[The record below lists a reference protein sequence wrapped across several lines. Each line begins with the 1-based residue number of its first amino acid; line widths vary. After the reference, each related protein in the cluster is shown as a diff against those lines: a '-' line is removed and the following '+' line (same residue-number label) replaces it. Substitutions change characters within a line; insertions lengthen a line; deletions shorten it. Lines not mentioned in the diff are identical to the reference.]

1 MNKNKGISLIEI
13 LVAIFL
19 VALIVGPFTGMFL
32 QSTRARKSMSR
43 QFQAIYLSRNELEI
57 LMSKNCLEAY
67 RSRGVKEVDDFFIR
81 TSIAPYSVKS
91 DMQCFYI
98 ISNNINDSQDELRV
112 FSPDGFRNFL
122 LEANMDDYTMYID
135 IQQTSFNISLGEQ
148 TMSGLLMPSE
158 KCDVY
163 INLIHGQLDNNITFN
178 ITGDINIT
186 IYPGANNNWDIIS
199 DKECTVTDKCFYRD
213 YIISKVRIEAFDNTS
228 LGQPIFQ
235 IENIIRLK
243 N

>member
-1 MNKNKGISLIEI
+1 M
-13 LVAIFL
+13 
-19 VALIVGPFTGMFL
+19 
-32 QSTRARKSMSR
+32 
-43 QFQAIYLSRNELEI
+43 
-57 LMSKNCLEAY
+57 
-67 RSRGVKEVDDFFIR
+67 
-81 TSIAPYSVKS
+81 
-91 DMQCFYI
+91 
-98 ISNNINDSQDELRV
+98 
-112 FSPDGFRNFL
+112 
-122 LEANMDDYTMYID
+122 
-135 IQQTSFNISLGEQ
+135 
-148 TMSGLLMPSE
+148 
-158 KCDVY
+158 Y